1 MKNNYENIPSN
12 QIEEQKRH
20 FYGAIIN
27 ILHLHDAD
35 SPFVGATIQ
44 TVINEI
50 LGSNKLFGYQAE
62 VLTIVSNLEM
72 AKERPDQFRKCIL
85 DAANMVD
92 RLKGGDFHV

>member
-1 MKNNYENIPSN
+1 MNKNYTDIPLN
-12 QIEEQKRH
+12 QIEKQKRH

-35 SPFVGATIQ
+35 SPFVDATIQ

-62 VLTIVSNLEM
+62 VLTIVSNLET
-72 AKERPDQFRKCIL
+72 ARECPEQFRKCIL

-92 RLKGGDFHV
+92 KLKGGDDYV

>member
-1 MKNNYENIPSN
+1 MEKNYVDIPLN

-27 ILHLHDAD
+27 ILHLHDAG
-35 SPFVGATIQ
+35 SPFVNATIQ
-44 TVINEI
+44 TVINEV

-72 AKERPDQFRKCIL
+72 AREHPKQFRKCIL

-92 RLKGGDFHV
+92 KLKGGNSDV

>member
-1 MKNNYENIPSN
+1 MEKNYTNIPLN

-27 ILHLHDAD
+27 ILHLHDAG
-35 SPFVGATIQ
+35 SPFVDATIQ
-44 TVINEI
+44 TVINEV

-62 VLTIVSNLEM
+62 ILTIVSNLET
-72 AKERPDQFRKCIL
+72 AREYPKQFRKCIL

-92 RLKGGDFHV
+92 KLKGGDSYV